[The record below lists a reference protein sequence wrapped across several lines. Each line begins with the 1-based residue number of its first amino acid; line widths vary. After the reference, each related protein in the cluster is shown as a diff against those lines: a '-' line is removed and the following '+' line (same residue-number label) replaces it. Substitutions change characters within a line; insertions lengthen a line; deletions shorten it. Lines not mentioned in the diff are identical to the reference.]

1 MKKSFS
7 KACKGGFTDIVKL
20 LVEYLKKKDD
30 VEAGTS
36 GDATLEE
43 CLFRDNF
50 YAQKAMKDK
59 TELGEYL
66 TSLKLRGKN
75 KKNIYCRL
83 KFYTI

>member
-20 LVEYLKKKDD
+20 LVENIKNDTDVD

-36 GDATLEE
+36 GGGAILEE
-43 CLFRDNF
+43 CLFTDNF
-50 YAQKAMKDK
+50 YAQKAIKDK

-66 TSLKLRGKN
+66 TSLKHRGEN
-75 KKNIYCRL
+75 
-83 KFYTI
+83 